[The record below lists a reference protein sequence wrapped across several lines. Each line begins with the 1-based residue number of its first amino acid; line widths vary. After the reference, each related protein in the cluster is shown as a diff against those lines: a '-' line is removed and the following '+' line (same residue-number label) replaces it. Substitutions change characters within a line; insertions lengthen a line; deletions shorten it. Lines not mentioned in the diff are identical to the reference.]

1 MTEKEKEELRKI
13 RERQLAIKSDIG
25 GIKDKIT
32 TEKRGMTPEESNHV
46 KDLQAEKDRLALRA
60 IELENPTVIREIPKP
75 GKSQDQVCAEVM
87 RSLISGKSLS
97 DDYKYLR
104 SGQDPT
110 KLIIPESRE
119 AFMEGYNAQYRDTA
133 IQGVADVTP
142 VVPISVGDIIQP
154 LEKGLILDKVGL
166 HIQTGIQG
174 VWNYPVVEAVT
185 AEWEGENDQAQTK
198 KVDMSMITPKPHR
211 MALQVNVS
219 NRAIWQTGSS
229 IRNIVLTQIQAGL
242 QRKLNETMFKLANTD
257 TTGNVP
263 DGCFANALA
272 GEKIIQHT
280 NPTYADINSLRA
292 AVEGTGIQYTAPA
305 FVCNTEMFYLLKS
318 TPRANA
324 TGLMIIGADNT
335 IDGTPVFKTQYM
347 PANTLGYGMFGY
359 ELLGQFG
366 PMSLSVDA
374 NSAAVAGL
382 NMTAFVL
389 NGDWDMKAFRDEAFG
404 YIQVSAA

>member
-32 TEKRGMTPEESNHV
+32 AEKRGMNDDESKHV
-46 KDLQAEKDRLALRA
+46 KDLQAEKDRLSLRA
-60 IELENPTVIREIPKP
+60 IELENPVVVREIPKP
-75 GKSQDQVCAEVM
+75 GKSNDQVCGEVL

-104 SGQDPT
+104 AGQDPT

-119 AFMEGYNAQYRDTA
+119 AFMESYNTQYRDTS
-133 IQGVADVTP
+133 IQGIADVTP
-142 VVPISVGDIIQP
+142 VVPITVGDIIQP

-185 AEWEGENDQAQTK
+185 AEWEGENDQAQAK
-198 KVDMSMITPKPHR
+198 KVDLSMITPKPHR
-211 MALQVNVS
+211 MSLQVNVS
-219 NRAIWQTGSS
+219 NRAIWQSGSA

-257 TTGNVP
+257 ATGIIP
-263 DGCFANALA
+263 DGCFANVLA
-272 GEKIIQHT
+272 GEKIT
-280 NPTYADINSLRA
+280 LKANPTYADINSLRA
-292 AVEGTGIQYTAPA
+292 AVEGTGVMFTAPA
-305 FVCNTEMFYLLKS
+305 FVCNTAMFYLLKS

-324 TGLMIIGADNT
+324 TGLMIIDSAGT
-335 IDGTPVFKTQYM
+335 IDGTPVFRTEYM
-347 PANTLGYGMFGY
+347 QGNTIGYGMFGY

-389 NGDWDMKAFRDEAFG
+389 NGDWDMKAFRNEAFG
-404 YIQVSAA
+404 YAQVNAA

>member
-32 TEKRGMTPEESNHV
+32 AENRGMTDEESNHV

-75 GKSQDQVCAEVM
+75 EKSQDQVCAEVM

-97 DDYKYLR
+97 DDYNYLR
-104 SGQDPT
+104 AGQDPT
-110 KLIIPESRE
+110 KIIIPESRE
-119 AFMEGYNAQYRDTA
+119 IFAENYKAQYRDTA
-133 IQGVADVTP
+133 IQGLADSTP

-185 AEWEGENDQAQTK
+185 AEWAGENDQATSK
-198 KVDMSMITPKPHR
+198 KVNLSMITPKPHR
-211 MALQVNVS
+211 MTLQVNVS
-219 NRAIWQTGSS
+219 NRAIWQSGSA

-242 QRKLNETMFKLANTD
+242 QRKLNETMFKLVNAD
-257 TTGNVP
+257 ATGNVP

-272 GEKIIQHT
+272 GEKITQKT

-292 AVEGTGIQYTAPA
+292 AVEGTGIQHTAPA
-305 FVCNTEMFYLLKS
+305 FVCNTAMFYLLKS

-324 TGLMIIGADNT
+324 TGIMIIDGAGT
-335 IDGTPVFKTQYM
+335 IDGTPVFVTEYI

-389 NGDWDMKAFRDEAFG
+389 NGDWDMKAFRNEAFG